1 MPDFKTPTRR
11 FDYIGFL
18 IFGVSLVCLSTGME
32 LFGENVLPVIYAWL
46 ILFAGVALLFT
57 YVLHARRHPQPL
69 IDLPLFKTRTFSI
82 GIVGN
87 VASRLGTGC
96 IPFLMPLMLQVGFGY
111 SAIIAGCMMAPTA
124 IGSIIA
130 KSTVTG
136 VLRRFGYR
144 KTLVCVTMIIGVM
157 IAQFSL
163 QDPDMPLWMLVLP
176 LFLLGMVMSTSSHR

>member
-1 MPDFKTPTRR
+1 
-11 FDYIGFL
+11 
-18 IFGVSLVCLSTGME
+18 ME

-96 IPFLMPLMLQVGFGY
+96 IPFLMPLMLQVGLD
-111 SAIIAGCMMAPTA
+111 T
-124 IGSIIA
+124 
-130 KSTVTG
+130 
-136 VLRRFGYR
+136 
-144 KTLVCVTMIIGVM
+144 
-157 IAQFSL
+157 Q
-163 QDPDMPLWMLVLP
+163 PL
-176 LFLLGMVMSTSSHR
+176 LLAA